1 MKKIAVVAGG
11 SSGIGLEITKALVL
25 KDYFV
30 YTMSRREF
38 LSLPQ
43 EKSKHISLD
52 ITDEENL
59 TKAFSDIWKKE
70 GRIDLAV
77 CAAGFGISGAVE
89 FTSLEEAKKQ
99 MDVNFFGAF
108 LFIRAAASYMRP
120 QSFGKIFVIS
130 SIAGEIAIPFQG
142 FYSASKAA
150 LGKLLEA
157 FRAEL
162 QPFGVDCALIMPGD
176 VATPFTAARNKSNLG
191 DDAYNGR
198 ISKSVSK
205 MEKDEQKG
213 MSPESL
219 GKFVASLAEK
229 NKIKFF
235 YPYNWTYSFLLLLY
249 RILPRQ
255 LGLFIVKKL
264 YAE

>member
-1 MKKIAVVAGG
+1 MKKTAIVAGG
-11 SSGIGLEITKALVL
+11 SSGIGLEITKALIL
-25 KDYFV
+25 KNYFV
-30 YTMSRREF
+30 YTISRREF

-43 EKSKHISLD
+43 EKTKHLRLD
-52 ITDEENL
+52 ITDEESL
-59 TKAFSDIWKKE
+59 AKAFSDIWEKE

-77 CAAGFGISGAVE
+77 CASGFGISGAVE
-89 FTSLEEAKKQ
+89 FTNLSEAKKQ

-108 LFIRAAASYMRP
+108 LFIRLSASYMRP
-120 QSFGKIFVIS
+120 QHFGKIFVIS
-130 SIAGEIAIPFQG
+130 SIAGEIAIPFQA

-150 LGKLLEA
+150 IGKLLEA

-191 DDAYNGR
+191 DDVYNGR
-198 ISKSVSK
+198 ISKSVTK

-213 MSPESL
+213 MNPEKL

-229 NKIKFF
+229 KRIRFF
-235 YPYNWTYSFLLLLY
+235 CPYNRAYAFLLFLY

-255 LGLFIVKKL
+255 FGLFIIKKL